1 MYEKLSSKVL
11 SDEHKIRLSIK
22 YLCLQNTQRKQL
34 SRVLTI
40 PENLV
45 CALSQISQAVQ
56 MLSSVTPDCQVI
68 I

>member
-11 SDEHKIRLSIK
+11 SNEHKIEHQISLFAEYTEK
-22 YLCLQNTQRKQL
+22 TVKQ
-34 SRVLTI
+34 RVLTI